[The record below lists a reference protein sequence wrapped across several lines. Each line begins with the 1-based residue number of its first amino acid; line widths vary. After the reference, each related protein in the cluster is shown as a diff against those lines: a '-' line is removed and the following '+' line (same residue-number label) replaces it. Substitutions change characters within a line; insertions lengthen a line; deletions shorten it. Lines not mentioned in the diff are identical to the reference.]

1 MFVVIYGG
9 GKVGSFLANT
19 LADKGHGVTLIES
32 RADVLQKL
40 TDELPPKV
48 LLINGAGSNVRTL
61 EEAGVP
67 RADVFAAVTRQDE
80 ENLVSCQLARI
91 HYKVKR
97 AVARV
102 NNPNNE
108 AIFHALGIEGISSTT
123 IISRMIEEELVA
135 GEIVNLLALKK
146 GQVNLVETHVPR
158 DRPCRDRPVAELGLP
173 PDIILITV
181 IRGDE
186 FIIPRGGT
194 VIRAGDSVLAV
205 VRTGQEQVLSRL
217 LCRQD

>member
-9 GKVGSFLANT
+9 GKVGAFLANT
-19 LADKGHGVTLIES
+19 LRDKGHDIAVIEN
-32 RADVLQKL
+32 RADVIQKL
-40 TDELPPKV
+40 TEELASRV
-48 LLINGAGSNVRTL
+48 LLIKGAGSNVRVL
-61 EEAGVP
+61 EEAGVN
-67 RADVFAAVTRQDE
+67 RADVFAAVTREDE

-91 HYKVKR
+91 HCKVKR

-108 AIFHALGIEGISSTT
+108 AVFHALGIEGISSTT

-135 GEIVNLLALKK
+135 GDIVNLLALKK
-146 GQVNLVETHVPR
+146 GQVNLVETHVPDGWSR
-158 DRPCRDRPVAELGLP
+158 PDRRVSKLGFP
-173 PDIILITV
+173 SDVILITI

-194 VIRAGDSVLAV
+194 SIEPGDGVLAV
-205 VRTGQEQVLSRL
+205 VRAGQEQVLTRL
-217 LCRQD
+217 LGSSE